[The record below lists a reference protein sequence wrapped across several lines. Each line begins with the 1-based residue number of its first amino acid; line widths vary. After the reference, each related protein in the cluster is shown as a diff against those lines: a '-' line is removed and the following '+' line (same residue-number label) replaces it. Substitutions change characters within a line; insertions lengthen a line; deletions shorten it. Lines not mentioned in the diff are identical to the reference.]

1 MWVALGNQ
9 PSPFWPARIL
19 LPCADTAPS
28 QQSVPG
34 LSKPQL
40 CYPMARRAES
50 SEPSTAERAGRNHAH
65 EEPLWPAGTQ
75 GMHTPP
81 TDINKKYPNP
91 VLGL

>member
-1 MWVALGNQ
+1 
-9 PSPFWPARIL
+9 
-19 LPCADTAPS
+19 
-28 QQSVPG
+28 
-34 LSKPQL
+34 
-40 CYPMARRAES
+40 MARRAES

-81 TDINKKYPNP
+81 TDIHKKYPNP